1 MAKSIQ
7 PLIETLFRA
16 ENPSGRRLVFHWRLV
31 QRQGRPLLLLPEDS
45 MDLRTGLELYSA
57 QRRRAKIWRA
67 MLPKIIRS
75 PAASL
80 FRRIRFEAD
89 ANSEFVRF
97 LAEQSGVPAEQL
109 RAPAIKFGGL
119 GEKKTRLALLVCDQ
133 TNRPA
138 KVIKVGLNAEGR
150 AATEREADVL
160 AQLPVE
166 VIGCIR
172 MSGRQAT
179 EKWSAFATPFFP
191 GDSPENDA
199 GLEIVFNSWLKLG
212 EPTAIGE
219 FDSWRELEKQ
229 VPAAQSE
236 IFQSLTV
243 ALAGKKICSTLYHG
257 DFTPWNLRAIN
268 VMNLQ
273 AYDWEVGYLRGIPG
287 WDWFHF
293 IVQTS
298 ILVKR
303 HSPERVAAELE
314 QLIQSPRFFKYAQAA
329 GIEKIIEPLLLAYL
343 LHQEHV
349 IRPLQ
354 GRETTRRLFELLWLH
369 WQPGKTP
376 VTAVAIPEPK
386 TAPQPASLQP
396 IGAFAQISS
405 AFANLMNLFWQP
417 SLSHAAQPPFAEQL
431 QRHWK
436 ALLGSL
442 VWIVCLAQMPL
453 LTNPHLMFAPFYL
466 VPCIFMALRTDRR
479 LASLIAFVSAFGG
492 PLLFYW
498 GNPFF
503 APLSVIL
510 WNGLMR
516 YIVFQIV
523 VVLFDRVRRQGIL
536 RPLQNSRESQ
546 NPIHAITGNWAVI
559 LLTVSFLLL
568 VVFIDY
574 MSGVAALMTGLYI
587 IPCMLMTLALNWRWG
602 TVLAVVCA
610 VLGPMLQRPD
620 PGYQAFDIQF
630 WNTAMRFVMY
640 EMVVLMIERVRR
652 ENILFTS
659 SKPG

>member
-16 ENPSGRRLVFHWRLV
+16 EKPSGQRLLFRWRLIF
-31 QRQGRPLLLLPEDS
+31 RQGRPLLLLPEDG
-45 MDLRTGLELYSA
+45 MDLRVGLELYSA

-67 MLPKIIRS
+67 ALPKIIRS
-75 PAASL
+75 PAAAL
-80 FRRIRFEAD
+80 FHRISFEAD

-119 GEKKTRLALLVCDQ
+119 GEQKTRLALLVCDQ

-150 AATEREADVL
+150 AATEREADTL
-160 AQLPVE
+160 AQLPAE

-191 GDSPENDA
+191 GESPENDA
-199 GLEIVFNSWLKLG
+199 GMEIVFHSWLKLG
-212 EPTAIGE
+212 GPTAVEE
-219 FDSWRELEKQ
+219 FESWRELEKK
-229 VPAAQSE
+229 VPAEQAGKLSA
-236 IFQSLTV
+236 V
-243 ALAGKKICSTLYHG
+243 AAALAGKKIRSTLYHG
-257 DFTPWNLRAIN
+257 DFSPWNLRAIN
-268 VMNLQ
+268 ALNLQ

-303 HSPERVAAELE
+303 HSPERVAAELD

-349 IRPLQ
+349 ICPLQ
-354 GRETTRRLFELLWLH
+354 GRETTRRLFELLWHH
-369 WQPGKTP
+369 WQQKKNPA
-376 VTAVAIPEPK
+376 AVAAK
-386 TAPQPASLQP
+386 APPAFVP
-396 IGAFAQISS
+396 PPAGALAQISA
-405 AFANLMNLFWQP
+405 AFASLMNLFWQP
-417 SLSHAAQPPFAEQL
+417 SLSHAAQPPLMEQAR
-431 QRHWK
+431 RHWK
-436 ALLGSL
+436 ALLASL
-442 VWIVCLAQMPL
+442 VWIVSLAQLPL

-466 VPCIFMALRTDRR
+466 APCVFMALRTDRR
-479 LASLIAFVSAFGG
+479 LASLVAFVSAFGG

-503 APLSVIL
+503 SPLSVIV

-516 YIVFQIV
+516 DVVFQVV
-523 VVLFDRVRRQGIL
+523 VVLFDRVRRQGGL
-536 RPLQNSRESQ
+536 RPASNARANQS
-546 NPIHAITGNWAVI
+546 PIAAVAGNWAVI
-559 LLTVSFLLL
+559 LLATVFLLA
-568 VVFIDY
+568 VVTADY
-574 MSGVAALMTGLYI
+574 FSGINALLTGFYI
-587 IPCMLMTLALNWRWG
+587 IPCMIMTLALGWRWG
-602 TVLAVVCA
+602 TVFAVVCA
-610 VLGPMLQRPD
+610 VLGPIMQRPD
-620 PGYQAFDIQF
+620 PAYQSLDIQF
-630 WNTAMRFVMY
+630 WNTVMRFVMY

-659 SKPG
+659 QKRG